1 MSATE
6 KVVST
11 SDALVAAIRDKGVRH
26 VVVRG
31 KLMDVPSFNLSAG
44 HSLRGDGDG
53 AVITFAAG
61 SDGVQLSSDN
71 RIHRGIKTFGGSGPS
86 LVKGVVVT
94 LSAIGLSI
102 KPGGSVR
109 EIEIT
114 GGIRTNGAGISP
126 IEQHGAIESL
136 RVTGG
141 FVAAGGGFGK
151 I

>member
-6 KVVST
+6 KVVSA

-44 HSLRGDGDG
+44 QSLRGDGDG

-61 SDGVQLSSDN
+61 NDGVQLSSDN
-71 RIHRGIKTFGGSGPS
+71 RIHRGIETFGGTGPS

-94 LSAIGLSI
+94 LSA
-102 KPGGSVR
+102 SV
-109 EIEIT
+109 
-114 GGIRTNGAGISP
+114 
-126 IEQHGAIESL
+126 
-136 RVTGG
+136 
-141 FVAAGGGFGK
+141 
-151 I
+151 